1 MKSSWSFVRSS
12 TAQATYSDAG
22 QRRIISKPA
31 SFNEVPRVSESRLCR
46 RGHTSRAQHHSV
58 HSFIWG
64 WVLGEIFP
72 IRVGSSRD
80 ILRMC
85 NINSWWHIS
94 DGSMHGG
101 WWRGTSHTDWTTQD
115 NMCRVAASGD
125 TATVVPLSKNVWA
138 ASAEW
143 CRVWRVTT
151 VARLPGHNHPHHH
164 RTTLNKE
171 GRRGPLKARSD
182 SNSAWKDLR
191 SVDGFL
197 HPTLRHRH
205 YRHHTAALLEFEPFY
220 SAGDGDT
227 FWKVD
232 TLTFTFTASFHW
244 DEIFDSKKGF

>member
-1 MKSSWSFVRSS
+1 MEVC
-12 TAQATYSDAG
+12 TVYGDAG
-22 QRRIISKPA
+22 HPTLTGPLKITCAVLRPEDTV
-31 SFNEVPRVSESRLCR
+31 EV
-46 RGHTSRAQHHSV
+46 
-58 HSFIWG
+58 
-64 WVLGEIFP
+64 
-72 IRVGSSRD
+72 
-80 ILRMC
+80 
-85 NINSWWHIS
+85 
-94 DGSMHGG
+94 
-101 WWRGTSHTDWTTQD
+101 
-115 NMCRVAASGD
+115 D
-125 TATVVPLSKNVWA
+125 TATVVPLSKKVWA

-151 VARLPGHNHPHHH
+151 VARLPGHNHRHHR

>member
-46 RGHTSRAQHHSV
+46 RGHTSRAHHRTV

-115 NMCRVAASGD
+115 NMRRVAARRHSHSCPIVQKSVSRLGWVVSSVEGHHSGQ
-125 TATVVPLSKNVWA
+125 A
-138 ASAEW
+138 AGSQSQS
-143 CRVWRVTT
+143 
-151 VARLPGHNHPHHH
+151 PSH